1 MRADLVSVEVALST
15 LLLIGAGLLLASF
28 QRVMQAPRG
37 FDSDNIIAVD
47 LSVPQTKYT
56 TFEQK
61 LAFFDRVMEDVE
73 TIPAIR
79 LVSYAN
85 GLPLASPSE
94 GAPAVLPGR
103 ENLAFYESP
112 QASWCT

>member
-1 MRADLVSVEVALST
+1 
-15 LLLIGAGLLLASF
+15 
-28 QRVMQAPRG
+28 
-37 FDSDNIIAVD
+37 VD